1 MISFEKIRPGP
12 KMRTKHKLSKEVKS
26 TWEIYH
32 DTVIYAYQRT
42 YRNTH
47 THITTEPHAL
57 TEKWWKAKKT
67 ITETQNSELTTFIF
81 NCKSSDR
88 WSWKNSMN
96 WIF

>member
-47 THITTEPHAL
+47 THII
-57 TEKWWKAKKT
+57 TEKAFKFPGWLFGHNFYQMTRKK
-67 ITETQNSELTTFIF
+67 NFG
-81 NCKSSDR
+81 
-88 WSWKNSMN
+88 
-96 WIF
+96 